1 MYPGDSPRLGT
12 KNLILTGFM
21 GTGKTA
27 VGQDLA
33 RRLGREFLDMDA
45 LIADREGMSVAEI
58 FGRRGEERFRLLEVE
73 LCREL
78 AAKQNLVIASG
89 GGALLPEAN
98 AEILSASGPIVCLS
112 ASPDEILRRLEGV
125 RDRPLLEA
133 PDREARIAA
142 LLMQREEA
150 YERIPLQIDT
160 TGRTVAQV
168 ADQVLALAGTASFQ
182 RIPVSHPGGEYPI
195 YLGGGLLAQAGDLLR
210 TRDVGD
216 QIVLV
221 STPPVGERYAATVT
235 GSLERAGYRVATSTV
250 PDGEVHKTLET
261 VRVLYDTFIEAGLDR
276 RGALLALGGG
286 VVGDMAGFAAAT
298 YLRGVALVQC
308 PTSLL
313 SMVDSS
319 IGGKVAVDHPRGKN
333 LIGAFKQ
340 PELVIIDPETLST
353 LPAREVASGLAEVV
367 KTGLIGDPDLF
378 EQIERYGPAP
388 IRWIIE
394 RALRVKAGVVQ
405 EDPYERGRRAVL
417 NLGHTFGHALE
428 LLSDYRLSHGEG
440 VSIGLV
446 AASRLSARLGLCS
459 PALARRVE
467 QVLARL
473 DLPTRY
479 RGHAPEQI
487 WQAMATDK
495 KRRGK
500 TLRFIL
506 LRAVG
511 EVLTTDQVRQED
523 VLAVL
528 EMLSEG

>member
-1 MYPGDSPRLGT
+1 MHPGDSPRLGT

-45 LIADREGMSVAEI
+45 LIAEREGMGVAEI
-58 FGRRGEERFRLLEVE
+58 FGQQGEAGFRRLEVD
-73 LCREL
+73 LCQEL

-89 GGALLPEAN
+89 GGSLIPDAN
-98 AEILSASGPIVCLS
+98 REILSASGQVVCLR
-112 ASPDEILRRLEGV
+112 ASTDEILHRLEGV
-125 RDRPLLEA
+125 HDRPLLDA

-142 LLMQREEA
+142 LLVQRVEA
-150 YERIPLQIDT
+150 YGRFPLQVDT
-160 TGRTVAQV
+160 TGLTVTQV
-168 ADQVLALAGTASFQ
+168 ADRVLVLADTALFQ
-182 RIPVSHPGGEYPI
+182 TIPVSHPGGEYPI
-195 YLGGGLLAQAGDLLR
+195 YLGGDLLAQAGELLR
-210 TRDVGD
+210 AQNVSD

-221 STPPVGERYAATVT
+221 TTPPVGERYAARVT
-235 GSLERAGYRVATSTV
+235 DSLVRAGYGVAVCVV
-250 PDGEVHKTLET
+250 PDGEVHKRLET
-261 VRVLYDTFIEAGLDR
+261 VRVLYDGFVDAGLDR
-276 RGALLALGGG
+276 RGAVLALGGG
-286 VVGDMAGFAAAT
+286 VIGDMAGFAAAT
-298 YLRGVALVQC
+298 YLRGVALIQF

-319 IGGKVAVDHPRGKN
+319 VGGKVAVDHPQGKN

-340 PELVIIDPETLST
+340 PELVIIDPETLSS

-378 EQIERYGPAP
+378 EQIERHGPAP
-388 IRWIIE
+388 IGWIIE
-394 RALRVKAGVVQ
+394 RSLRVKAGVVQ
-405 EDPYERGRRAVL
+405 EDPYEHGLRAVL

-440 VSIGLV
+440 VSVGLV

-459 PALARRVE
+459 PALAVRVE

-479 RGHAPEQI
+479 WDHTPEQI

-500 TLRFIL
+500 TLRFVL

-511 EVLTTDQVRQED
+511 EVLATDQVREDD
-523 VLAVL
+523 VLGVL
-528 EMLSEG
+528 ETLREG